1 VCALFGPSELGMKF
15 TNALGLPD
23 PIARAVMNDQYN
35 PGQSDFTV
43 TTLIGP
49 PRIRVLRK
57 RNRDK
62 LTEDVA
68 DRLYSLLGQSVHTI
82 LERAAVEGALA
93 EVRLYANVDGLRI
106 SGQLDH
112 AVFLPGYGL
121 LQDYKLCSLWTDTKK
136 PEWIQQINMLAWL
149 LRANGYDVTK
159 GQIVPIYRDWSK
171 ARARREPGYPQ
182 HQSQLVDIELWPDE
196 DVLKFVRERIKA
208 HVDAEMGELPNC
220 TDEERWYRGEQ
231 FAVMK
236 GDNKRATKL
245 FDFRNHAEEFAK
257 TDPKFRV
264 ERRAGENVRCRDY
277 CQVSDHCEQYKRLSR
292 EPV

>member
-1 VCALFGPSELGMKF
+1 
-15 TNALGLPD
+15 
-23 PIARAVMNDQYN
+23 MNDSYN

-43 TTLIGP
+43 TGLIGP
-49 PRIRVLRK
+49 ARIRVLRK

-62 LTEDVA
+62 ISEDVA

-93 EVRLYANVDGLRI
+93 EVRLYANVGGLRI

-121 LQDYKLCSLWTDTKK
+121 LQDYKLCSLWTDLKK
-136 PEWIQQINMLAWL
+136 AEWIQQINMLAWL
-149 LRANGYDVTK
+149 LRVNGYQVTK
-159 GQIVPIYRDWSK
+159 GQIVPIFRDWSK

-196 DVLKFVRERIKA
+196 QVLAFVRERIKA
-208 HVDAEMGELPNC
+208 HTEAEMGTLPEC
-220 TDEERWYRGEQ
+220 TNEERWYRGEE

-245 FDFRNHAEEFAK
+245 FVFKNEAEAFAAS
-257 TDPKFRV
+257 DPKMRV
-264 ERRAGENVRCRDY
+264 EKRPGENVRCKDY
-277 CQVSDHCEQYKRLSR
+277 CPVSDFCDFWQAQQ
-292 EPV
+292 